1 MAHALQRELGQQGD
15 RSDTCYR
22 IINEE
27 VRRALGGHHC
37 AKAVLVSL
45 DFAEVRELQLR
56 GGWDEAG
63 ALLADG
69 AVRLEAATALP
80 LLHIA
85 DAVGARAGARRGPG
99 RAARELLSGLSIF

>member
-15 RSDTCYR
+15 RSETCYR

-69 AVRLEAATALP
+69 AVRLEAAGVDVVVLCTNLM
-80 LLHIA
+80 H
-85 DAVGARAGARRGPG
+85 
-99 RAARELLSGLSIF
+99 